1 MEDSIFTKIIKGEIP
16 CHNVYEDDKTFAF
29 LDINPLLPGHVLVV
43 PKVQID
49 HIDDLPEA
57 DYNAVF
63 ATVRKLSKRM
73 KEVLDAKRVAILVMG
88 HDVPHA
94 HVHVMPCNRS
104 RDFYETMAKRLE
116 ARPSAEPDH
125 AHLAEIAKRLAF

>member
-1 MEDSIFTKIIKGEIP
+1 
-16 CHNVYEDDKTFAF
+16 VYEDDKTLAF

-49 HIDDLPEA
+49 HIDDLPDA
-57 DYNAVF
+57 DYKALF
-63 ATVRKLSKRM
+63 ATVKKLSKRM
-73 KEVLDAKRVAILVMG
+73 KEVLGAKRVAILVMG

-116 ARPSAEPDH
+116 ARPPAEPDH
-125 AHLAEIAKRLAF
+125 AHLDEIAKQLAF